1 MKIVVLN
8 HTDVRVELL
17 NVVDSLCPD
26 EIEEFLYDRGFDV
39 SNISWMEVPSDIHDY
54 VPIKFHEFDVKDN
67 DEETH
72 SVRTARLKNFTIY
85 DSVQDIKCR
94 EQEEL
99 ADVLRHFGTRVD
111 DGYEYHFE
119 GECPI
124 IAGYDY
130 DEPCDVVILS
140 VRVDD
145 DGYIS
150 LVGDEKN
157 DRGNPHSLDVDEIF
171 AGHLEYVTSYILQ

>member
-26 EIEEFLYDRGFDV
+26 EIEEFLYDRGFDL

-54 VPIKFHEFDVKDN
+54 VPIKFHEFDVKNN

-124 IAGYDY
+124 IAAYDY

-171 AGHLEYVTSYILQ
+171 AGQLEYVTSSIG

>member
-85 DSVQDIKCR
+85 DSVKDIKRR
-94 EQEEL
+94 EQQEL
-99 ADVLRHFGTRVD
+99 ADALRKYGSKVD
-111 DGYEYHFE
+111 DAYEFHFE
-119 GECPI
+119 DECPI
-124 IAGYDY
+124 IGAYDY
-130 DEPCDVVILS
+130 EEPCDVVILS
-140 VRVDD
+140 ASVDK
-145 DGYIS
+145 DGYLKLI
-150 LVGDEKN
+150 GDEKN
-157 DRGNPHSLDVDEIF
+157 DRGNPHSIDPDDVF
-171 AGHLEYVTSYILQ
+171 AGQLEYIVTSIP

>member
-1 MKIVVLN
+1 M
-8 HTDVRVELL
+8 
-17 NVVDSLCPD
+17 SLRTWHKWSTQGTVHFIISSTTLCLVSQP
-26 EIEEFLYDRGFDV
+26 IAFSPRNQCFDQNEK
-39 SNISWMEVPSDIHDY
+39 STTSSQSFSY
-54 VPIKFHEFDVKDN
+54 FHR
-67 DEETH
+67 TH
-72 SVRTARLKNFTIY
+72 VIY
-85 DSVQDIKCR
+85 DSVQDIKRR

-99 ADVLRHFGTRVD
+99 ADVLRQLGTRID

-119 GECPI
+119 DECPI
-124 IAGYDY
+124 VAAYDY

-157 DRGNPHSLDVDEIF
+157 DRGNPHSLDVDDIF

>member
-8 HTDVRVELL
+8 HTDVWVELL

-39 SNISWMEVPSDIHDY
+39 SNISWMEVPSDVNDY

-67 DEETH
+67 GEETH
-72 SVRTARLKNFTIY
+72 SERTARLKNFTIY
-85 DSVQDIKCR
+85 DSVQDIKRR

-99 ADVLRHFGTRVD
+99 ADVLRHLGTRVD

-124 IAGYDY
+124 IAAYDY

>member
-8 HTDVRVELL
+8 HTDVRVGLL

-26 EIEEFLYDRGFDV
+26 EIEDFLYDRGFDV
-39 SNISWMEVPSDIHDY
+39 SIISWMEVPDDIHDY
-54 VPIKFHEFDVKDN
+54 VSIKFHEFDVKDN

-72 SVRTARLKNFTIY
+72 SIRTARLKNFTIY
-85 DSVQDIKCR
+85 DSVQDIKRR

-99 ADVLRHFGTRVD
+99 AEVLRHIRTRVD

-119 GECPI
+119 DECPI
-124 IAGYDY
+124 IAAYDY

-140 VRVDD
+140 VRVED
-145 DGYIS
+145 DGYMS
-150 LVGDEKN
+150 LIGDEKN
-157 DRGNPHSLDVDEIF
+157 NRGNPHSLDVDEIF
-171 AGHLEYVTSYILQ
+171 AGHLEYVASSILQ

>member
-39 SNISWMEVPSDIHDY
+39 SNISWMEVTSDIHDY

-85 DSVQDIKCR
+85 DSVKDIKRR
-94 EQEEL
+94 EQQEL
-99 ADVLRHFGTRVD
+99 ADALRKYGSKVD
-111 DGYEYHFE
+111 DAYEFYFE
-119 GECPI
+119 DECPI
-124 IAGYDY
+124 IGTYDY
-130 DEPCDVVILS
+130 EEPCDVVVLS
-140 VRVDD
+140 ARVDK
-145 DGYIS
+145 DGYIK
-150 LVGDEKN
+150 LIGDVKN
-157 DRGNPHSLDVDEIF
+157 DRGNPHSICICGTIRICYF
-171 AGHLEYVTSYILQ
+171 KY